1 MGIEVKALQTK
12 RNTKRTVFFGLIGMY
27 EELVSIFFHVA
38 LVLFCSS
45 D

>member
-12 RNTKRTVFFGLIGMY
+12 CNAKRTFFFGLIGLY
-27 EELVSIFFHVA
+27 EELVSVFFHVA
-38 LVLFCSS
+38 LVLFGSS